1 MLFLFQGRLKTH
13 YFKMNKQRLEQNQ
26 KVNLSPQQIQFL
38 SLLQIPIVELEK
50 RIKEELEDNPALE
63 ETNEL
68 PQHVE
73 DIKEDRG
80 FSNYSK
86 STTDTNQF
94 FYVED
99 KKESLSDYLHSQLNT
114 LNINEDLN
122 FLTSYLINSLNEFG
136 FLNRSLQSICDDLLI
151 SNSISVSLDEINTA
165 VDLLKSFDPCGVGA
179 KDLQECLIIQ
189 LSKLFPENIFAKNVI
204 KNFYIDFTN
213 KNFDKIIK
221 KTGASKDDLKAV
233 YKLVESLNP
242 SPSRGFSEDNIPE
255 QYISADFSVILKNNN
270 ELEIELKKPILKNLK
285 PSLYYKNL
293 LAESNDK
300 QTISFLKNKIE
311 QANWFIDA
319 LIKRDITLKKVMNAM
334 AQFQK
339 SFFISGNEKDLIPMK
354 LADIAN
360 IVNMDISTISRVS
373 NAKYVETFFGTFKL
387 KELFSEAYRKDNGEV
402 ISTKEIKK
410 RLVELIELEDKSNPY
425 TDEKLSEML
434 EKEEYHIARRTVA
447 KYREGMGI
455 QTSKIRKKL

>member
-1 MLFLFQGRLKTH
+1 
-13 YFKMNKQRLEQNQ
+13 MNKQRLEQNQ

-68 PQHVE
+68 PQHVG

-86 STTDTNQF
+86 STSGTNQF

-114 LNINEDLN
+114 LNINENLN

-204 KNFYIDFTN
+204 ENFYIDFTN

-221 KTGASKDDLKAV
+221 KTGASKDELKAV
-233 YKLVESLNP
+233 YKLIESLNP

-293 LAESNDK
+293 LAETNDK
-300 QTISFLKNKIE
+300 QTISFLQNKIE

-455 QTSKIRKKL
+455 QTSKIRKQL

>member
-1 MLFLFQGRLKTH
+1 M
-13 YFKMNKQRLEQNQ
+13 
-26 KVNLSPQQIQFL
+26 
-38 SLLQIPIVELEK
+38 
-50 RIKEELEDNPALE
+50 
-63 ETNEL
+63 
-68 PQHVE
+68 
-73 DIKEDRG
+73 
-80 FSNYSK
+80 
-86 STTDTNQF
+86 
-94 FYVED
+94 
-99 KKESLSDYLHSQLNT
+99 
-114 LNINEDLN
+114 
-122 FLTSYLINSLNEFG
+122 
-136 FLNRSLQSICDDLLI
+136 
-151 SNSISVSLDEINTA
+151 
-165 VDLLKSFDPCGVGA
+165 
-179 KDLQECLIIQ
+179 Q

-204 KNFYIDFTN
+204 ENFYIDFTN

-221 KTGASKDDLKAV
+221 KTGASKEELKTV

-255 QYISADFSVILKNNN
+255 QYISADFSVVLKSNNQ
-270 ELEIELKKPILKNLK
+270 LEIDLKKPILKNLK

-293 LAESNDK
+293 LAETNDK
-300 QTISFLKNKIE
+300 VTISFLQNKIE

-319 LIKRDITLKKVMNAM
+319 LIKRDVTLKKVMNAM

-339 SFFISGNEKDLIPMK
+339 SFFISGNEKDLVPMK

-410 RLVELIELEDKSNPY
+410 RLAELIELEDKSNPY

-447 KYREGMGI
+447 KYREGLGI

>member
-1 MLFLFQGRLKTH
+1 
-13 YFKMNKQRLEQNQ
+13 MNKQRLEQNQ

-68 PQHVE
+68 PQHVG

-114 LNINEDLN
+114 LNINENLN

-204 KNFYIDFTN
+204 ENFYIDFTN

-221 KTGASKDDLKAV
+221 KTGASKDELKAV
-233 YKLVESLNP
+233 YKLIESLNP

-293 LAESNDK
+293 LAETNDK
-300 QTISFLKNKIE
+300 QTISFLQNKIE

-455 QTSKIRKKL
+455 QTSKIRKQL

>member
-1 MLFLFQGRLKTH
+1 
-13 YFKMNKQRLEQNQ
+13 MNKQRLEQNQ

-68 PQHVE
+68 PQHVG

-86 STTDTNQF
+86 STSGTNQF

-114 LNINEDLN
+114 LNINENLN

-204 KNFYIDFTN
+204 ENFYIDFTN

-221 KTGASKDDLKAV
+221 KTGASKDELKAV
-233 YKLVESLNP
+233 YKIIESLNP

-293 LAESNDK
+293 LAETNDK
-300 QTISFLKNKIE
+300 QTISFLQNKIE

-455 QTSKIRKKL
+455 QTSKIRKQL